1 MGTTIPGIVQPVE
14 GSSPIVVIGPNGV
27 GKTQLGVAIS
37 NANQGERVAA
47 LRNVE
52 IPEIPMQTFQQASQQ
67 VKSALAEVLAQHWRQ
82 SYELQHLMAE
92 ILAEDRER
100 AVLYRFERERNPA
113 AKVDESLT
121 NTRLTRIVR
130 IWNRH
135 FPGRTIKVDYQPM
148 VERIKPDGTVAKY
161 SISRMSEGERTAFYL
176 AARVVSCDKGT
187 LVVDE
192 PETFFHP
199 LLARRFWDDLE
210 SEAPNVRFVY
220 ITHDIAFALSRKA
233 ARFAIARS
241 ESSADLLPPTAS
253 IPAEV
258 ITEVLGAASFS
269 ISASRLIFCEGQ
281 AQSLDLPVLSAWHNC
296 AKTAIVPVGGCD
308 SVRECVSVFRA
319 NQITGG
325 LEAFGY
331 IDRDAWPESH
341 LNSAAFV
348 KPHAVS
354 EIEGL
359 FCVKPVFVALA
370 RFNGSDESQATAQ
383 FASVI
388 AEARAGFTG
397 AALNKEI
404 LSRSKFR
411 VEIEQKALLNPI
423 KPNPDLETVRTGFCG
438 VAPTGGWTNYL
449 TGVFAE
455 EECRLK
461 SALSG
466 AEDAFLK
473 DLPAKSYYATA
484 AKYLKFVP
492 EKMVE
497 TLCNAL
503 KLQDAEAAKNEK
515 LRTLRDAIIPAIEP
529 FLWPRYA

>member
-1 MGTTIPGIVQPVE
+1 MATTIPGIAAPVE

-27 GKTQLGVAIS
+27 GKTHLGVAIS

-52 IPEIPMQTFQQASQQ
+52 IPDIPMQTLQQASQQ
-67 VKSALAEVLAQHWRQ
+67 VKQALAEVLHQHWRQ
-82 SYELQHLMAE
+82 SFELQHLMAE

-100 AVLYRFERERNPA
+100 AVVYRHERENNPE
-113 AKVDESLT
+113 AKVDQSLT

-135 FPGRTIKVDYQPM
+135 FPGRKINVDYQPM
-148 VERIKPDGTVAKY
+148 VERVKPDGTVAKY

-199 LLARRFWDDLE
+199 LLARRLWDDLE

-253 IPAEV
+253 IPAEI

-269 ISASRLIFCEGQ
+269 ISASRLIFCEGK

-325 LEAFGY
+325 LEAYGY
-331 IDRDAWPESH
+331 VDRDAWPESY
-341 LNSAAFV
+341 LSSAAFV

-359 FCVKPVFVALA
+359 FCIKAVFLALA
-370 RFNGSDESQATAQ
+370 KFNGSSDPEAATQ
-383 FASVI
+383 FAAFA
-388 AEARAGFTG
+388 AEARSAFTG

-404 LSRSKFR
+404 LNRSKRR

-423 KPNPDLETVRTGFCG
+423 KNNPDLETVRSGFCG

-449 TGVFAE
+449 TLVFSE
-455 EECRLK
+455 EELRLK
-461 SALSG
+461 NSLNG
-466 AEDAFLK
+466 ADDAFLK
-473 DLPAKSYYATA
+473 DLPAKSYFATA
-484 AKYLKFVP
+484 AKHLKFVP

-503 KLQDAEAAKNEK
+503 KLQDADAATEER
-515 LRTLRDAIIPAIEP
+515 LRALRDAIIPAIEP
-529 FLWPRYA
+529 FMWPRHA

>member
-1 MGTTIPGIVQPVE
+1 MTTIIPGIAIPIE

-27 GKTQLGVAIS
+27 GKTHLGVAIS

-52 IPEIPMQTFQQASQQ
+52 IPDIPMQTFQQASQQ
-67 VKSALAEVLAQHWRQ
+67 VKNAHAELLHQHWRQ
-82 SYELQHLMAE
+82 SYELQNLMAE

-100 AVLYRFERERNPA
+100 AVLYRTEREANPTA
-113 AKVDESLT
+113 QVDESLT

-148 VERIKPDGTVAKY
+148 VERIKPDGTVAIY

-199 LLARRFWDDLE
+199 LLARRLWDDLE
-210 SEAPNVRFVY
+210 GECPKVRFVY
-220 ITHDIAFALSRKA
+220 ITHDIAFALSRRG

-241 ESSADLLPPTAS
+241 ETSADLLPPTAS
-253 IPAEV
+253 IPADV

-281 AQSLDLPVLSAWHNC
+281 AQSLDLPILGAWHNC

-325 LEAFGY
+325 LAAFGY
-331 IDRDAWPESH
+331 IDRDSWPESH

-359 FCVKPVFVALA
+359 FCIQTVFVALA
-370 RFNGSDESQATAQ
+370 KFNGFDDHDANTQ
-383 FASVI
+383 FSSFI
-388 AEARAGFTG
+388 SEARTIFAGVM
-397 AALNKEI
+397 LNKEI
-404 LSRSKFR
+404 LNRAKLR
-411 VEIEQKALLNPI
+411 VETEQKALLNPI
-423 KPNPDLETVRTGFCG
+423 KPNADLEQVRSVFSS
-438 VAPTGGWTNYL
+438 VAPTGGWVTYL
-449 TGVFAE
+449 AGVFGE
-455 EECRLK
+455 EELRLNN
-461 SALSG
+461 SLNG
-466 AEDAFLK
+466 CDGNFLK
-473 DLPAKSYYATA
+473 DLPAKSYYAIA
-484 AKYLKFVP
+484 AKHLKFVP
-492 EKMVE
+492 DKMVE
-497 TLCNAL
+497 VFCNAL
-503 KLQDAEAAKNEK
+503 KLQDAEAAKEEK
-515 LRTLRDAIIPAIEP
+515 LRMLRDAIVPALETI
-529 FLWPRYA
+529 LWPRIA

>member
-1 MGTTIPGIVQPVE
+1 MAITIPGVAVPID

-52 IPEIPMQTFQQASQQ
+52 IPDIPMQTLQQASQQ
-67 VKSALAEVLAQHWRQ
+67 VKSALADVLNQHWRQ

-100 AVLYRFERERNPA
+100 AVLYRSTRETDPT

-135 FPGRTIKVDYQPM
+135 FPGRTIKIDYQPM
-148 VERIKPDGTVAKY
+148 VERIKPDGAVANY
-161 SISRMSEGERTAFYL
+161 SISRMSEGERTALYL
-176 AARVVSCDKGT
+176 AARVVSCGKET
-187 LVVDE
+187 LVIDE

-199 LLARRFWDDLE
+199 LLARRLWDDLE

-220 ITHDIAFALSRKA
+220 ITHDIAFALSRRA

-241 ESSADLLPPTAS
+241 ESSADLLPPTTS
-253 IPAEV
+253 IPDEV

-281 AQSLDLPVLSAWHNC
+281 AQSLDLPILSAWHNC
-296 AKTAIVPVGGCD
+296 EKTAIVPVGGCN

-319 NQITGG
+319 NQVTGG

-331 IDRDAWPESH
+331 IDRDAWPESY
-341 LNSAAFV
+341 LNSARFV
-348 KPHAVS
+348 RPHAVS

-359 FCVKPVFVALA
+359 FCIKSVFLALA
-370 RFNGSDESQATAQ
+370 IFNGSDAAEAAAQ
-383 FASVI
+383 FTAFA
-388 AEARAGFTG
+388 AEARSAFTG
-397 AALNKEI
+397 VALNKEI
-404 LSRSKFR
+404 LNRSKLR
-411 VEIEQKALLNPI
+411 VEIEQKALFNPI
-423 KPNPDLETVRTGFCG
+423 KPNPDLAALRSGFCG
-438 VAPTGGWTNYL
+438 VAPTGGWTSYL

-455 EECRLK
+455 EESRLNN
-461 SALSG
+461 SLSG
-466 AEDAFLK
+466 PEDAFLK
-473 DLPAKSYYATA
+473 DLPAKSYFAVA
-484 AKYLKFVP
+484 AKHLKFVP

-503 KLQDAEAAKNEK
+503 KLQEEEAAKDQR
-515 LRTLRDAIIPAIEP
+515 LRTLRDTIIPVMEP
-529 FLWPRYA
+529 ILWPRHA